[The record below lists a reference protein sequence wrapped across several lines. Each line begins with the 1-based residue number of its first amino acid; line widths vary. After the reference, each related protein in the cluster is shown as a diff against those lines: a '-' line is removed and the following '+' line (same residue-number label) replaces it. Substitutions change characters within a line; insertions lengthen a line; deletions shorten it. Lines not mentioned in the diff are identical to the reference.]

1 MDAEG
6 YGYGS
11 HEEGLER
18 LLTDARVLS
27 PAGIERAAWGWDRH
41 EDPRLMQ
48 RFHDAER
55 AGLRALEKSDRGPQ
69 WEEARRRILELTEGR
84 TSLEDWKAEHGDVG
98 HKAER
103 ALLAAGL
110 AILGR
115 DKIDHEHYAT
125 LVRPMSEAL
134 PWLLPELPPEPRQ

>member
-1 MDAEG
+1 MALDAEG

-84 TSLEDWKAEHGDVG
+84 TSLEDMICEQVVQ
-98 HKAER
+98 
-103 ALLAAGL
+103 LLAQ
-110 AILGR
+110 
-115 DKIDHEHYAT
+115 
-125 LVRPMSEAL
+125 
-134 PWLLPELPPEPRQ
+134 PRVCGPSASRLSVPTSSPQ